1 MLEKTTLAM
10 ALANRSAALVHL
22 KHYELAIR
30 DIHLALQSN
39 YPEGQRYKLYDRLA
53 YCYQQLGETS
63 KASINWTIALDCVNQ
78 SELPSDSKEQWRASI
93 EKSTKSNAN
102 AKPRAAKQA
111 GQKVKRPELLNG
123 PQNEFP
129 RASKA
134 LKLASNEQTGRYF
147 VANQDIKP
155 AQTLVIEKPYA
166 ACLLPNK
173 FGTHCHH
180 CFVRWGTL
188 YVTGNHPPI
197 NEARQNNEHVGR
209 D

>member
-1 MLEKTTLAM
+1 M

-78 SELPSDSKEQWRASI
+78 SELSPESKDQWRTNI
-93 EKSTKSNAN
+93 EKSMKSNVN
-102 AKPRAAKQA
+102 VRPKTGKQDDQR
-111 GQKVKRPELLNG
+111 GKEPDLLEG
-123 PQNEFP
+123 PQKEFP
-129 RASKA
+129 SASKV
-134 LKLASNEQTGRYF
+134 LKLASSERSGRYF

-155 AQTLVIEKPYA
+155 AQTLVVEKPYA

-188 YVTGNHPPI
+188 FVTGNRLSI
-197 NEARQNNEHVGR
+197 NEARQNNEHPRWLG
-209 D
+209 